1 MADSLLERPKLR
13 TNRNRLGNFLE
24 EHATTSKD
32 NLVKGGLTQYSAAN
46 NCQIHEVLTFLC
58 DCGIHMTMDQSLRV
72 QAGAIKT
79 RNVLT
84 RAERVARL
92 QQLDKFDEEASV
104 VGMPKVRV
112 VKVSLKRKKKVKK
125 ADDDKK

>member
-1 MADSLLERPKLR
+1 
-13 TNRNRLGNFLE
+13 
-24 EHATTSKD
+24 
-32 NLVKGGLTQYSAAN
+32 
-46 NCQIHEVLTFLC
+46 
-58 DCGIHMTMDQSLRV
+58 MTMDRSLKV

-92 QQLDKFDEEASV
+92 KELDRFDEDASI

-112 VKVSLKRKKKVKK
+112 VKVSLKKKKKVKK
-125 ADDDKK
+125 AEDDDKK

>member
-1 MADSLLERPKLR
+1 
-13 TNRNRLGNFLE
+13 
-24 EHATTSKD
+24 
-32 NLVKGGLTQYSAAN
+32 
-46 NCQIHEVLTFLC
+46 
-58 DCGIHMTMDQSLRV
+58 MDQSLRV

-92 QQLDKFDEEASV
+92 QELDKFDEEASI

>member
-1 MADSLLERPKLR
+1 
-13 TNRNRLGNFLE
+13 
-24 EHATTSKD
+24 
-32 NLVKGGLTQYSAAN
+32 
-46 NCQIHEVLTFLC
+46 
-58 DCGIHMTMDQSLRV
+58 MTMDQSLKV

-92 QQLDKFDEEASV
+92 KELDRFDEEASV

-112 VKVSLKRKKKVKK
+112 MKVSLKRKKKVKK
-125 ADDDKK
+125 ADDDK

>member
-1 MADSLLERPKLR
+1 
-13 TNRNRLGNFLE
+13 
-24 EHATTSKD
+24 
-32 NLVKGGLTQYSAAN
+32 
-46 NCQIHEVLTFLC
+46 
-58 DCGIHMTMDQSLRV
+58 MTMDQSLRV

-92 QQLDKFDEEASV
+92 QELDKFDEDASV

>member
-1 MADSLLERPKLR
+1 
-13 TNRNRLGNFLE
+13 
-24 EHATTSKD
+24 
-32 NLVKGGLTQYSAAN
+32 
-46 NCQIHEVLTFLC
+46 
-58 DCGIHMTMDQSLRV
+58 MDPSLRV

-92 QQLDKFDEEASV
+92 QELDRFDEEASV

-112 VKVSLKRKKKVKK
+112 MKVSLKRKKKVKK
-125 ADDDKK
+125 ADEEK